1 MHAAGKAIQIM
12 LKPIPAPG
20 RCPCQHV
27 ASTSVCHAQVYY
39 ELAAER
45 EKQGKQK
52 EVAIVRMEQ
61 LAPFPYDL
69 VMREIRRYPNAEV
82 QTRYRHPSPGTL

>member
-1 MHAAGKAIQIM
+1 MSLQQ
-12 LKPIPAPG
+12 LDY
-20 RCPCQHV
+20 V
-27 ASTSVCHAQVYY
+27 DLLVCRQVYY

-82 QTRYRHPSPGTL
+82 

>member
-1 MHAAGKAIQIM
+1 M
-12 LKPIPAPG
+12 L
-20 RCPCQHV
+20 HV
-27 ASTSVCHAQVYY
+27 VSTPQCDAYHAQVYY

-82 QTRYRHPSPGTL
+82 DPNSCPLPPSLAGTA